1 MQILVCKYKKQFFFI
16 VNNLM
21 RKLCLKENV
30 SPSLL
35 VRNSLECE
43 RHENFII
50 I

>member
-1 MQILVCKYKKQFFFI
+1 
-16 VNNLM
+16 M

-35 VRNSLECE
+35 VRNSLEFE

-50 I
+50 IEILKITKS